1 LILLSVFFVY
11 LSYEKTLIMEEI
23 KINMR
28 FLKKDGS
35 LKKEK
40 TKVKFIDELL
50 EFIEKKGFLVGGKIK

>member
-1 LILLSVFFVY
+1 
-11 LSYEKTLIMEEI
+11 MEEI